1 MTTLWKETLQPLSC
15 SARNCAILPTAPC
28 LQLTQALIS
37 GHLSIHSDA
46 YQISLSLHC
55 SHPQRSGMSTTEEI
69 NFEQNPV
76 TETLHEGTNEA
87 AGDNSINAPSG
98 NTKYGVPSNRPPAV
112 SSFLQKRL
120 QKGQKFFDSGDYN
133 MAKSMKSSKPHITAG
148 APNPS
153 ATVKRNL
160 PLLLPP
166 GQEENPL
173 PVLTPED
180 LPHHSHPAHEPSK
193 LVTDQ
198 IQAPTSSA

>member
-1 MTTLWKETLQPLSC
+1 MKQLGKTPSMLHQASSVYAYRWRHFSMLCLTDLLDSYWIISTRIKIVS
-15 SARNCAILPTAPC
+15 ILFW
-28 LQLTQALIS
+28 LL
-37 GHLSIHSDA
+37 
-46 YQISLSLHC
+46 
-55 SHPQRSGMSTTEEI
+55 
-69 NFEQNPV
+69 
-76 TETLHEGTNEA
+76 
-87 AGDNSINAPSG
+87 G

-166 GQEENPL
+166 GPEENPL